1 MRYKNVNKKMIS
13 LVFYCFLFVGLASH
27 SAYADCVYE
36 GYMYPTGTKLGDL
49 TCQPDGTWK

>member
-13 LVFYCFLFVGLASH
+13 LVFYCFLFVGLISP
-27 SAYADCVYE
+27 SAYAVCVYE
-36 GYMYPTGTKLGDL
+36 GNNYPTGTRLGDL